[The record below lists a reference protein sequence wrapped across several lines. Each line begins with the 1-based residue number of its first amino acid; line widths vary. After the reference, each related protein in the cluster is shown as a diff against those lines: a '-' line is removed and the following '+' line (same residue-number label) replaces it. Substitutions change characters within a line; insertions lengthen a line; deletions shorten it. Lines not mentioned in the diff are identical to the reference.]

1 MLSELRHFEV
11 VDDSGQTAGLAD
23 LEVALLDAEY
33 PPVTHLY
40 FHHDQKL
47 KRLEWRS
54 VTEFDKKRSR
64 ISTKD
69 FSGAEET
76 SYDDLGSMVLLIQ
89 DILDGLIID
98 LAHRTTTRATD
109 LMLETE
115 KGELTLKAVDASIG
129 AMLRRITRGLY
140 KRVNRSALYDWK
152 YVEFLRGDPQE
163 VTNGAGYHLRIARL
177 AAGEIARLADYIPYL
192 HAAELL
198 MLLPDNKATDV
209 LEAMS
214 IERQLQVFEEL
225 DEKEAVN
232 LLSLM
237 SPDLA
242 ADLAGR
248 LHPPTMKHYL
258 KQMPKVE
265 ADRVVELLRYPE
277 DVVGGVM
284 INDMIFCA
292 AYITVAEAKEH
303 LRTHLK
309 NLDFI
314 SLIYLVEN
322 KRNRTLTGVVTLREI
337 LSAQDDKQT
346 LDQMM
351 DPFISTL
358 NPNESAVEAA
368 YRLVNNQL
376 QAMPVTDENG
386 QLIGVMTVDAALRQ
400 LLPATSTLQTY
411 RVFS

>member
-1 MLSELRHFEV
+1 LRSHFY
-11 VDDSGQTAGLAD
+11 
-23 LEVALLDAEY
+23 AEY

-40 FHHDQKL
+40 FRQGDKL
-47 KRLEWRS
+47 GRMEWSSVKELDYKNRLIK
-54 VTEFDKKRSR
+54 VPDMSR
-64 ISTKD
+64 
-69 FSGAEET
+69 AEET
-76 SYDDLGSMVLLIQ
+76 SYEKLGSVVLLIE

-98 LAHRTTTRATD
+98 LRLRTTTRATD
-109 LMLETE
+109 LRLSAEE
-115 KGELTLKAVDASIG
+115 GGLRLRSADASIG
-129 AMLRRITRGLY
+129 AMLRRVTRGY
-140 KRVNRSALYDWK
+140 YRWINRNSLYDWK
-152 YVEFLRGDPQE
+152 YVEFLRGDPEE
-163 VTNGAGYHLRIARL
+163 VANGAGYHRRIARL

-198 MLLPDNKATDV
+198 MLLPDNKAADV

-248 LHPPTMKHYL
+248 LHPPTMKYYL
-258 KQMPKVE
+258 KKMPKVE

-292 AYITVAEAKEH
+292 AYISVGEAKEH

-322 KRNRTLTGVVTLREI
+322 KRSRTLKGVVTLREI
-337 LSAQDDKQT
+337 LSAQDDKQP
-346 LDQMM
+346 LEEMM
-351 DPFISTL
+351 DPFLSTL
-358 NPNESAVEAA
+358 DPNESAVEAA
-368 YRLVNNQL
+368 YRLVYDQL
-376 QAMPVTDENG
+376 QAMPVTDADG

-400 LLPATSTLQTY
+400 LLPASSTLQTY